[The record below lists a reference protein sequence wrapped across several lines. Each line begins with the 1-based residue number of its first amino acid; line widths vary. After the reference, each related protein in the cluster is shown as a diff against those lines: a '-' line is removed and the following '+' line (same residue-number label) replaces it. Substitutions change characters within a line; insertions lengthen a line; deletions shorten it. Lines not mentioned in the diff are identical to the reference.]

1 MLLMESNSLESQ
13 NGSVSNSSANEDY
26 TLAIVAECLYL
37 INLLFFPGLAF
48 MVLSLVYFK
57 YKHHPSAVVR
67 CHLKQTFV
75 ASLWAGVM
83 IVFVSLTIVFI
94 GGLDEPGTWLVG
106 VLYFLSIHAALVFMG
121 AFGLARAINN
131 QHYHYHIIGPS
142 CELDNSSP
150 KLVRVLNNECSE
162 K

>member
-1 MLLMESNSLESQ
+1 MLFMPHT
-13 NGSVSNSSANEDY
+13 VSNLLEAEAAEKEDY

-48 MVLSLVYFK
+48 LVLSLVYFK
-57 YKHHPSAVVR
+57 NKQHPSAVVR
-67 CHLKQTFV
+67 CHLKQAFV

-83 IVFVSLTIVFI
+83 IVFVSLMIVFI

-121 AFGLARAINN
+121 AFGLSRAINN

-142 CELDNSSP
+142 CDLDDSSP
-150 KLVRVLNNECSE
+150 ILARVVSNE
-162 K
+162 